1 MGHGLDGFERIVAG
15 FLFNFFELKF
25 STKSQS
31 NKLIKQT
38 LRLCVF
44 ARDLK
49 KNQCKPV
56 KKPRNPFAMINN
68 IKIKT
73 LRLCVFAR
81 DFKKKSV
88 QTS

>member
-44 ARDLK
+44 ARDFK
-49 KNQCKPV
+49 KISANQLKPV
-56 KKPRNPFAMINN
+56 QSVANN
-68 IKIKT
+68 
-73 LRLCVFAR
+73 
-81 DFKKKSV
+81 
-88 QTS
+88 

>member
-49 KNQCKPV
+49 KISANQLKPV
-56 KKPRNPFAMINN
+56 QSVANN
-68 IKIKT
+68 
-73 LRLCVFAR
+73 
-81 DFKKKSV
+81 
-88 QTS
+88 